1 MNILLTG
8 GTGYIG
14 RELCRLLLARGD
26 TLWVYSRRPERV
38 PGLCGAGVHAVSDL
52 SEVEQLN
59 LDAVVNLAGESIA
72 GGLWT
77 DNRKQKLRDSRIA
90 LTETLCHHLSRCEQP
105 PRVFISGSA
114 TGYYGEGGDTL
125 LTEDSS
131 VQEDFAQQL
140 CADWEAAAEPA
151 RDWGARL
158 VLLRTGLVMGPDG
171 GFLGPLM
178 WPFRLGLGARLG
190 SGQQW
195 MSWIALSDM
204 VRVIAFALD
213 NADVTGPI
221 NAVAPAPVTNAG
233 FTRTFASVLNRPA
246 FLVTPA
252 FALKL
257 VLGELSTLL
266 LTGQRA
272 IPKRLQDYGFDF
284 KHLHLESALEAA
296 IR

>member
-1 MNILLTG
+1 M
-8 GTGYIG
+8 
-14 RELCRLLLARGD
+14 
-26 TLWVYSRRPERV
+26 
-38 PGLCGAGVHAVSDL
+38 
-52 SEVEQLN
+52 
-59 LDAVVNLAGESIA
+59 
-72 GGLWT
+72 
-77 DNRKQKLRDSRIA
+77 
-90 LTETLCHHLSRCEQP
+90 
-105 PRVFISGSA
+105 
-114 TGYYGEGGDTL
+114 
-125 LTEDSS
+125 
-131 VQEDFAQQL
+131 
-140 CADWEAAAEPA
+140 
-151 RDWGARL
+151 
-158 VLLRTGLVMGPDG
+158 LRTGLVMGPDG